1 MRIMSV
7 PISSEA
13 MKRLDLDENLKE
25 DLVELNLCHE
35 EYENLKKI
43 GYFSELNNQLGIMID
58 DYEDEK
64 IIYESLVL
72 ALDITNDFSIK
83 YSDNEKLWRKIKK
96 LISIALEKRTAV
108 FLFF

>member
-13 MKRLDLDENLKE
+13 MKRLDLEENLRE
-25 DLVELNLCHE
+25 DLVELNLCQE

-43 GYFSELNNQLGIMID
+43 GYFSKLNNQLGIMID

-108 FLFF
+108 FFFF